1 MKLEQL
7 FYLTEAAKYHSISI
21 AAQNNFVPSS
31 TVSTSITK
39 LEKELGVTLFK
50 RSNKGVELT
59 EIGNA
64 IVEKSKYVISLLE
77 DIKLATD
84 PTAYKVSLN
93 ITALP
98 SLVDTVLADLV
109 LEVEKRGYPLGIE
122 INSNDPIGVLQEVQL
137 GLADIGILFDN
148 KKPDLKS
155 SHYPNL
161 TYYPMFMDEYCL
173 FVGRNSPLYN
183 RESVTMEEALN
194 CQHIAYKTEF
204 TDDNNVLTKLIKAY
218 GTPQI
223 ALRVDNT
230 ESMRRMIA
238 KSDFVAFFPRFTI
251 LYDAYIESK
260 MIKCI
265 PVEDAD
271 LKIYISFVESK
282 LFKDRQGNTIFKSV
296 IKKVLDTYYSSLTE
310 FSL

>member
-31 TVSTSITK
+31 TVSTAITK
-39 LEKELGVTLFK
+39 LEKELGVTLLK

-59 EIGNA
+59 ELGNTV
-64 IVEKSKYVISLLE
+64 VEKSKHVISLLE

-109 LEVEKRGYPLGIE
+109 LEVEKKGYPLGIE

-148 KKPDLKS
+148 KKPDIKS
-155 SHYPNL
+155 AQYPNL
-161 TYYPMFMDEYCL
+161 TYYPMFVDEYCL
-173 FVGRNSPLYN
+173 FVGRNSPLYE
-183 RESVTMEEALN
+183 RKSVTIEEALS
-194 CQHIAYKTEF
+194 CRHIAYKTEF
-204 TDDNNVLTKLIKAY
+204 TDDNNVLSKLIKSY
-218 GTPQI
+218 GVPQI

-251 LYDAYIESK
+251 FHDAYIESK
-260 MIKCI
+260 MIKAI
-265 PVEDAD
+265 PVKNANLD
-271 LKIYISFVESK
+271 IYISFVESK

-296 IKKVLDTYYSSLTE
+296 IKDVMNTYYPSLIS
-310 FSL
+310 FSV